1 MCNGKNYKLLSQ
13 ADLQF
18 NEYFDLLTNKMMHY
32 KNKKQLARKI
42 IFEKQKISDLRNKV
56 GLDPLF

>member
-1 MCNGKNYKLLSQ
+1 
-13 ADLQF
+13 
-18 NEYFDLLTNKMMHY
+18 MMHY